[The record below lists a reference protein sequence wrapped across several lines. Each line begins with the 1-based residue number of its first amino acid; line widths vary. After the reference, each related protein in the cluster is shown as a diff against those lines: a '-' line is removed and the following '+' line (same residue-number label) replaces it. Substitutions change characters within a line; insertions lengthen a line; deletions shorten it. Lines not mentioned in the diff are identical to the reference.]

1 MPSIRPIAAAV
12 AALLLA
18 PAGRAEDVA
27 LARAE
32 RFSVSDVVPGPP
44 PGLTLLDPAWLLPP
58 IESLD
63 MALPL
68 AEEATPPG
76 PLVGSGTA
84 AAAPSP
90 PRATGGPLSYPLS
103 DHLSAQLRYRRAQSF
118 DRSGSRSLRDDPS
131 TAFSTL
137 PNRDVFDLNMS
148 WRLAGSTLGL
158 GYQLQSSAGGVW
170 GAAPATAAGFSR
182 FLPGNE
188 QATHSLMFGL
198 TREWGAAEP
207 PPLGVEPPLLLSDL
221 EPAGVEATPT
231 PAP

>member
-18 PAGRAEDVA
+18 PAGRAADVP

-32 RFSVSDVVPGPP
+32 RYSVSDIAPGPP
-44 PGLTLLDPAWLLPP
+44 RGLTLLDPTWLLPP

-63 MALPL
+63 MALAL
-68 AEEATPPG
+68 TEEATPPG
-76 PLVGSGTA
+76 PLIGSDA
-84 AAAPSP
+84 HSAAPGP
-90 PRATGGPLSYPLS
+90 PRATGGPLSYSLS

-170 GAAPATAAGFSR
+170 GGAPATAAGLSR
-182 FLPGNE
+182 FLPGNQ

-198 TREWGAAEP
+198 TREWGGADP
-207 PPLGVEPPLLLSDL
+207 PPFAVEPPLLLPDL
-221 EPAGVEATPT
+221 EPAGVAATPT

>member
-1 MPSIRPIAAAV
+1 LPSIRAIAAAV

-18 PAGRAEDVA
+18 PAARGADVPQ
-27 LARAE
+27 ARAG
-32 RFSVSDVVPGPP
+32 RFSVSDIAPGPP

-58 IESLD
+58 IESL
-63 MALPL
+63 ALDL
-68 AEEATPPG
+68 ALVEQESPPA
-76 PLVGSGTA
+76 PLVGSDSVL
-84 AAAPSP
+84 AAPGP
-90 PRATGGPLSYPLS
+90 PRTTGGPLSYPLS
-103 DHLSAQLRYRRAQSF
+103 DHLSAQFRYRRAQSF

-170 GAAPATAAGFSR
+170 SGAPATAAGFSR
-182 FLPGNE
+182 FLPGNQ

-207 PPLGVEPPLLLSDL
+207 PPFVEPPLMLPDL
-221 EPAGVEATPT
+221 EPAGAEATPT
-231 PAP
+231 P